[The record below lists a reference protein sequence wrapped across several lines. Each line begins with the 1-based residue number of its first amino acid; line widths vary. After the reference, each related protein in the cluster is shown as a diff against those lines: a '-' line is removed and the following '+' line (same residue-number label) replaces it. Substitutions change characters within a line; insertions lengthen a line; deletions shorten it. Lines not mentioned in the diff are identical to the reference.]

1 MILLSLL
8 LFLYASL
15 HWGKRD
21 AVVWSIVV
29 GRWSLCGGGG
39 DGKGDL
45 ATIDERN
52 AQYYIITVK
61 IIMEI
66 PCDYLAGHQTRK

>member
-1 MILLSLL
+1 
-8 LFLYASL
+8 
-15 HWGKRD
+15 
-21 AVVWSIVV
+21 VWSIVV
-29 GRWSLCGGGG
+29 GSWSLGDG

-66 PCDYLAGHQTRK
+66 PSDFWLVIR